1 MNTSDEISLH
11 QILQI
16 FTRRWKYLL
25 ILGLVFAL
33 GALTKHKYF
42 PTYPGVGKLII
53 KDVRNSQLQSI
64 IGHAAGMGLDLPSSE
79 LKGSDLA
86 DRAEVLLD
94 IHEFYARVAGRL
106 YTLKTEVKNPALI
119 SFFST
124 INKKETDPEFIH
136 EAAGKISGMVSFN
149 TSKGDILTV
158 EAKSGNRDLTVILVN
173 ETLREAQR
181 KLTESELDDLT
192 RAENYFK
199 LEIEGVRARLDRIEN
214 ETVKKM
220 QRSQIISVDLEKG
233 ESARYMS
240 ELKKTINDTKILITN
255 NNERIGELR
264 TKMKEAPSFNLG
276 LAKFNETAQI
286 KILEDQNRELMMEL
300 KTNEN
305 YLKTFEVQK
314 NGLVPFQYE
323 IEKMNASHAF
333 EYKMYA
339 SLNDSLGR
347 IGLQKTYAKNK
358 VEILEFERVTKVRS
372 SPPLLIMILIALTLS
387 QVLGIFCIYVY
398 ELFRPDFNQALR

>member
-25 ILGLVFAL
+25 VLGLVFAL

-42 PTYPGVGKLII
+42 PTYPGTGKLII

-64 IGHAAGMGLDLPSSE
+64 IGHAAGMGIDLQSAE
-79 LKGSDLA
+79 IKGADLA

-94 IHEFYARVAGRL
+94 IHEFYARVAARL
-106 YTLKTEVKNPALI
+106 YTLKNELRNPALV

-124 INKKETDPEFIH
+124 VSKKESDPEFIH
-136 EAAGKISGMVSFN
+136 EVAGKISGLVSFN
-149 TSKGDILTV
+149 TSKGDILIV
-158 EAKSGNRDLTVILVN
+158 EAKSGNRDLTVMLVN

-199 LEIEGVRARLDRIEN
+199 LEIDGVRARLDRIEN

-233 ESARYMS
+233 ESAKYMS
-240 ELKKTINDTKILITN
+240 ELKKIINDTKILITN
-255 NNERIGELR
+255 NNERINELKL
-264 TKMKEAPSFNLG
+264 KMKEAPVSNLG
-276 LAKFNETAQI
+276 LSKFNESSQVR
-286 KILEDQNRELMMEL
+286 ILEDQNRELAMEL

-323 IEKMNASHAF
+323 IEKLNAGHAF

-398 ELFRPDFNQALR
+398 ELFRPDFSQTFR

>member
-124 INKKETDPEFIH
+124 INKKETDPVKIAEEGVNFFKEQKFEIIIVDTSGRH
-136 EAAGKISGMVSFN
+136 KQEAALF
-149 TSKGDILTV
+149 D
-158 EAKSGNRDLTVILVN
+158 E
-173 ETLREAQR
+173 
-181 KLTESELDDLT
+181 
-192 RAENYFK
+192 
-199 LEIEGVRARLDRIEN
+199 
-214 ETVKKM
+214 M
-220 QRSQIISVDLEKG
+220 Q
-233 ESARYMS
+233 
-240 ELKKTINDTKILITN
+240 
-255 NNERIGELR
+255 
-264 TKMKEAPSFNLG
+264 
-276 LAKFNETAQI
+276 
-286 KILEDQNRELMMEL
+286 
-300 KTNEN
+300 
-305 YLKTFEVQK
+305 
-314 NGLVPFQYE
+314 
-323 IEKMNASHAF
+323 
-333 EYKMYA
+333 
-339 SLNDSLGR
+339 
-347 IGLQKTYAKNK
+347 
-358 VEILEFERVTKVRS
+358 
-372 SPPLLIMILIALTLS
+372 
-387 QVLGIFCIYVY
+387 
-398 ELFRPDFNQALR
+398 